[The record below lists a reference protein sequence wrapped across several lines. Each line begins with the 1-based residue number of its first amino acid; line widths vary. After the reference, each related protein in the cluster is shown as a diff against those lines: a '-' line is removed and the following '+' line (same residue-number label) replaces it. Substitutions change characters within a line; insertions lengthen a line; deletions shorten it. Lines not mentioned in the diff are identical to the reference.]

1 MRLVV
6 GIEIVLQFIYQPR
19 QLFQAIVNFDARMLD
34 CGTHYSVMDGVGA
47 LLDELDVELDPFVRL
62 IRGGANLLLLV
73 RCKGILGALRVRAV
87 GEEETRCG
95 EQEYGT

>member
-1 MRLVV
+1 
-6 GIEIVLQFIYQPR
+6 
-19 QLFQAIVNFDARMLD
+19 
-34 CGTHYSVMDGVGA
+34 MDGVGA